1 MELKVEIEISIS
13 DSTKA
18 FIASLIGAPI
28 RVASI
33 PTEEVKPAITAV
45 AAPEEKPAEAK
56 KPARKTKKEEPVETP
71 AEPEPEKPAEPEKPE
86 EKPAAVDYDQYRKEL
101 RAFCSQRRVEG
112 VNISGL
118 VGQFLDKRGAKF
130 SEIPDEK
137 LEAFRKL
144 VEAAEVQ

>member
-13 DSTKA
+13 ESTKA

-45 AAPEEKPAEAK
+45 AAEGKPAEPK
-56 KPARKTKKEEPVETP
+56 KSARKTKKEEPVETP
-71 AEPEPEKPAEPEKPE
+71 AEPETEKPAEPEKPE
-86 EKPAAVDYDQYRKEL
+86 EKSAAVDYDQYRKEL

-137 LEAFRKL
+137 LEDFRKL

>member
-13 DSTKA
+13 ESTKA
-18 FIASLIGAPI
+18 FITSLIGAPI

-33 PTEEVKPAITAV
+33 PTEEIKPAITAV
-45 AAPEEKPAEAK
+45 AAEEKPAEAK
-56 KPARKTKKEEPVETP
+56 KPARKTKKEELVETP
-71 AEPEPEKPAEPEKPE
+71 AEPEPETPAEPEKPE
-86 EKPAAVDYDQYRKEL
+86 EKPAVDYDQYRKEL

-137 LEAFRKL
+137 LEDFRKL